1 MDVLYINIK
10 SEDGHEGVVIFI
22 SKLHITA
29 TYVDVLKPLKRIV
42 VFFPFLF
49 LFNFL
54 FCSRDGYKAVTDPDP
69 VSYNSFEAVSN

>member
-42 VFFPFLF
+42 VFFPFYFF
-49 LFNFL
+49 LISYSAQETGTKQL
-54 FCSRDGYKAVTDPDP
+54 LIPIQSVTTLLKQ
-69 VSYNSFEAVSN
+69 